1 MSIRLIAFSRLVV
14 VMGLAMWLTIA
25 VFNNVTDSGT
35 NRQLLGQTLS
45 MGLLEQEEVLGAGL
59 RWRAMPAEFASV
71 LLYLVVAAQLL
82 VCASLW
88 RASVAYMRVFLRND
102 DAPMIVARNQALLAL
117 SLFVLLWMW
126 FICGGL
132 WFGYWLK
139 QGAVQMVHLSLIVIG
154 LCALTFVQQQP
165 VVRASDPSDF
175 PESTPDVDLFRVF
188 PSSKSDFSS
197 SSTSTDSPA
206 QNTASNTWQKK
217 QRHMYVDSPTVH

>member
-35 NRQLLGQTLS
+35 NRQLLGHTLS

-59 RWRAMPAEFASV
+59 RWRAMPAELASV
-71 LLYLVVAAQLL
+71 LLYLVIAAQLL

-88 RASVAYMRVFLRND
+88 RASVTYMRVLLKND
-102 DAPMIVARNQALLAL
+102 DTSMSEARNRALLAL

-154 LCALTFVQQQP
+154 LCALTFVQNQP
-165 VVRASDPSDF
+165 VFRLPGSSNLTEPS
-175 PESTPDVDLFRVF
+175 PDVDVSPVLTRS
-188 PSSKSDFSS
+188 PLGSLDSS
-197 SSTSTDSPA
+197 SRAGRAIQDATLNRRQLETHHMHADSA
-206 QNTASNTWQKK
+206 
-217 QRHMYVDSPTVH
+217 TVH